1 MIENADIAFSYSM
14 SNDIILKKIGAQLK
28 QMRLNKNLSQKQLCE
43 LSGVSRSTISEI
55 ENKGVGTL
63 SSMVQIIRGLEK
75 LELLNILITSS
86 PVSPLQIAK
95 LAGKTRKRASHTN
108 KIDTSQPDSEW

>member
-1 MIENADIAFSYSM
+1 MIDNTDIAFSYSM
-14 SNDIILKKIGAQLK
+14 SNDVVLKKIGAQLK

-63 SSMVQIIRGLEK
+63 SSLVQLIRALEK
-75 LELLNILITSS
+75 LELLNIFITSS
-86 PVSPLQIAK
+86 PVSPIQIAK
-95 LAGKTRKRASHTN
+95 LSGKIRKRASFKKKTDN
-108 KIDTSQPDSEW
+108 PQPDSEW